1 VSQTFNCLT
10 TKEKIIR
17 AAMDIITEE
26 GLESMTIRKIAKRAN
41 VNVAAVNYHFGSKDT
56 VINEAL
62 RNVTEQLKSTFE
74 YLKNSSDNSEAK
86 LSTFIEN
93 YTNIM
98 FEYPDMIKSM
108 INHAIHNKPL
118 DRHAEYIAFIQ
129 TDGMALINQAIR
141 QIRPDLDDCLLSLK
155 TLQLLSAISF
165 PVLMGD
171 QFGFLMSI
179 DLHNVEIR
187 DRYTKLLV
195 ESICR

>member
-1 VSQTFNCLT
+1 MSQTFNCLT